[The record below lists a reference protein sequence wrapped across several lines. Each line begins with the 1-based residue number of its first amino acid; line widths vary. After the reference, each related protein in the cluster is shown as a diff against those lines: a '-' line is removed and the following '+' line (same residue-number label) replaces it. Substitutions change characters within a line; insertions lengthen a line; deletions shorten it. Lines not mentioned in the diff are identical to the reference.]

1 MDQTTTYKIMVQIKY
16 GLWIK
21 LQHTKQWSKLNMD
34 CGSNYNIQNNGQNY
48 ILMVN
53 QTITYKIM
61 AQIKFQWRSPIYIV
75 NAFQKNIRSVGQD
88 RYYHYYL

>member
-1 MDQTTTYKIMVQIKY
+1 
-16 GLWIK
+16 
-21 LQHTKQWSKLNMD
+21 
-34 CGSNYNIQNNGQNY
+34 
-48 ILMVN
+48 MVN

-88 RYYHYYL
+88 RYYHYYLYDTSDNICQDLHN